1 MSIRRWNSASISS
14 WVMFFISMISSNRN
28 EWPLYRKESVAGSH
42 SYTVFVI
49 SSFVS
54 GSTPTSSTICLIRR
68 TIESPIL
75 AWVWMITKFRAVSRI
90 LGVLIGGFS
99 RRFTIYLTESAG
111 ILDIVGG
118 PVPMG
123 WDNLFVPFPSTP

>member
-1 MSIRRWNSASISS
+1 MMSIRRWNSASISS

-54 GSTPTSSTICLIRR
+54 GSNPTSSTICLIRR

-75 AWVWMITKFRAVSRI
+75 AWVWMITKFRAVRRI
-90 LGVLIGGFS
+90 LGVLIGGVS
-99 RRFTIYLTESAG
+99 SPFTIDFTEAAG
-111 ILDIVGG
+111 VVGLVGWPVAMAWNIVYVSL
-118 PVPMG
+118 PR
-123 WDNLFVPFPSTP
+123 

>member
-1 MSIRRWNSASISS
+1 MMSIRRWNSASISS

-54 GSTPTSSTICLIRR
+54 GSNPTSSTICLIRR

-75 AWVWMITKFRAVSRI
+75 AWVWMITKFRAVRRI

-99 RRFTIYLTESAG
+99 RRVTIRFTGSPWLVG
-111 ILDIVGG
+111 IRGG
-118 PVPMG
+118 AARLG
-123 WDNLFVPFPSTP
+123 WELP

>member
-1 MSIRRWNSASISS
+1 MMSTRRWNSASISS

-54 GSTPTSSTICLIRR
+54 GSNPTSSTICLIRR

-75 AWVWMITKFRAVSRI
+75 AWVWMITKFRAVRRI
-90 LGVLIGGFS
+90 LGGLIGGFS
-99 RRFTIYLTESAG
+99 RRVILRLAESAVVLG
-111 ILDIVGG
+111 HLRGARSQRLD
-118 PVPMG
+118 
-123 WDNLFVPFPSTP
+123 